1 MIEMRN
7 RAVIENIKPS
17 INGGDFA
24 IKRTIGESVNV
35 EADIFADGH
44 DLVNARLFHKHAK
57 SKRWKHTPFEFLVN
71 DRWKCR
77 FTPEK
82 IGRTEYYVEAW
93 VDYALNWQ
101 YELGRKVKDGQH
113 VDVELLDGVQ
123 YLDAI
128 KPKSESEKKL
138 LAKCKKAFRSKTAY
152 EEAVKLAQSEPLK
165 ELFKKYPYQ
174 TFATVSR
181 TFSVWVDRSR
191 AGFSAWYEFF
201 PRSAGDDK
209 STHGTFKDARSRL
222 PYVSELGFDVIY
234 FPPIHPIGEKHR
246 KGKNNAATAS
256 GSDVG
261 SPWAIGSVFGGHKS
275 INPELGSME
284 EFRDFIAEANKY
296 GIEMAMDFAIQC
308 APDHPYVKEHPQWFK
323 WRPDGTVQYAEN
335 PPKKYQDILPI
346 NFECEDW
353 ENLWNE
359 LLGIVMFWIE
369 QGVQIFRVDN
379 PHTKPY
385 RFWNW
390 LIDSVCEK
398 YPETIFLA
406 EAFTRPKVM
415 NRLAKIG
422 FTQSYTYFTWRT
434 NKAELSQYIRE
445 LNSDPMRQFFR
456 PNFWPNTPDI
466 LPYELQQP
474 NEAAYLTRFFL
485 AATLSSNYG
494 MYGPVYENMVSN
506 GVPGKEEYWN
516 SEKYQLENHPWKI
529 ENKLQ
534 QVIKLVNQIRNEHK
548 AFQVTFNTLLC
559 AIENEHIIG
568 YYKSD
573 EESRDHM
580 LCVVNMDSY
589 YKQSGWVQV
598 PLGKMGLAADEEYT
612 VKDLITQASY
622 TWTGEW
628 NFVELNPHGLP
639 FHCFQILI

>member
-1 MIEMRN
+1 
-7 RAVIENIKPS
+7 
-17 INGGDFA
+17 
-24 IKRTIGESVNV
+24 
-35 EADIFADGH
+35 
-44 DLVNARLFHKHAK
+44 
-57 SKRWKHTPFEFLVN
+57 
-71 DRWKCR
+71 
-77 FTPEK
+77 
-82 IGRTEYYVEAW
+82 
-93 VDYALNWQ
+93 
-101 YELGRKVKDGQH
+101 
-113 VDVELLDGVQ
+113 
-123 YLDAI
+123 
-128 KPKSESEKKL
+128 
-138 LAKCKKAFRSKTAY
+138 
-152 EEAVKLAQSEPLK
+152 
-165 ELFKKYPYQ
+165 
-174 TFATVSR
+174 
-181 TFSVWVDRSR
+181 
-191 AGFSAWYEFF
+191 
-201 PRSAGDDK
+201 
-209 STHGTFKDARSRL
+209 
-222 PYVSELGFDVIY
+222 
-234 FPPIHPIGEKHR
+234 
-246 KGKNNAATAS
+246 
-256 GSDVG
+256 
-261 SPWAIGSVFGGHKS
+261 
-275 INPELGSME
+275 
-284 EFRDFIAEANKY
+284 
-296 GIEMAMDFAIQC
+296 
-308 APDHPYVKEHPQWFK
+308 
-323 WRPDGTVQYAEN
+323 
-335 PPKKYQDILPI
+335 
-346 NFECEDW
+346 
-353 ENLWNE
+353 
-359 LLGIVMFWIE
+359 
-369 QGVQIFRVDN
+369 
-379 PHTKPY
+379 TKPY

-548 AFQVTFNTLLC
+548 AFQVTVNTLLC
-559 AIENEHIIG
+559 AIENEHILA